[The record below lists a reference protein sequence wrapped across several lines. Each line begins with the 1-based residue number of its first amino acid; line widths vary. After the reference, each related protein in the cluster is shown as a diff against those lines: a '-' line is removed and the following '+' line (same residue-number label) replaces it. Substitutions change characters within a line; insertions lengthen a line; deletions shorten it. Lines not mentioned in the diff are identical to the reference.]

1 MFLLLI
7 ASFSVRLVLEEVF
20 KYQGVN
26 MSIDKITDRIQFG
39 VASPPYQSRSA
50 GTDFED
56 MLKQIRE
63 DLKAAE
69 MHYTRNILKP
79 AGTSRNNSADST
91 QEVAQSGVPS
101 LFKMDQVEFSLLDAM
116 LMTAL
121 EETRLANANTPKN
134 QGMHALPGKNIQPK
148 AG

>member
-1 MFLLLI
+1 
-7 ASFSVRLVLEEVF
+7 
-20 KYQGVN
+20 

-69 MHYTRNILKP
+69 IHYTKNILRPADTSKNNP
-79 AGTSRNNSADST
+79 AGSP
-91 QEVAQSGVPS
+91 QEMAQSQVPS
-101 LFKMDQVEFSLLDAM
+101 LFQMDQVEFSLLDAM

-121 EETRLANANTPKN
+121 EETRLSNTSALKN
-134 QGMHALPGKNIQPK
+134 QGMQDLLAQGILPKKG
-148 AG
+148 